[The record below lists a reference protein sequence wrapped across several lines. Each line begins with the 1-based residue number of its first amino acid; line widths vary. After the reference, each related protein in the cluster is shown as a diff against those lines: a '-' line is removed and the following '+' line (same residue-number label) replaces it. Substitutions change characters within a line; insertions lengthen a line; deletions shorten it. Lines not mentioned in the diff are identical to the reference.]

1 VFILFLIKPP
11 TATGQSHS
19 LAKFACPD
27 IPARVNKFAEAQALL
42 PVGELGAAPGKEP
55 PSVLAACLGPRF
67 AYTAGRQFAA
77 RVDGRR
83 RLGLWGRLISS
94 GRRFTVAAEFI
105 NLGSGM
111 CEDLHWAA
119 FLNEL

>member
-1 VFILFLIKPP
+1 LFLIKPP
-11 TATGQSHS
+11 TAIGQSHS

-55 PSVLAACLGPRF
+55 PSVLSGLSWTEIRLHCGVNSRRWS
-67 AYTAGRQFAA
+67 TAGAA
-77 RVDGRR
+77 W
-83 RLGLWGRLISS
+83 GLWGRLISS